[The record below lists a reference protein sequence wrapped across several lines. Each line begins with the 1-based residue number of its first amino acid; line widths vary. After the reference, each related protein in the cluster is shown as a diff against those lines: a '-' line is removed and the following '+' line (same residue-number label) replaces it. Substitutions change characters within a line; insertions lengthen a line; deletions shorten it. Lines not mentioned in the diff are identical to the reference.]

1 MMENGVAYQ
10 LPGEVTLFDF
20 PLPDDIGFTH
30 NPSMAYVGDKLYIT
44 FRGNKVHKERTANH
58 RHYSNYLLLSELD
71 PKTLKLKYDPKIVKM
86 NPENPDF
93 GIEDVRIFE
102 RVGKLLGIGAR
113 LYTMD
118 DEHGRKKMG
127 IGQTLIEIDPKTY
140 TFKQVKDY
148 PQLTGETEKNWS
160 PPTIPSRWFD
170 YAYSPTQIWADDKI
184 YGEAPITMSD
194 IHGGSQL
201 LPYKD
206 GQWISIGHVILGIK
220 HPFYMPRFY
229 ASIATIRN
237 EQGYVTHIS
246 QLFHFGQGD
255 RRESTPQLDEWVEF
269 VSGAIWLEQD
279 KKMLVGLGVKD
290 IFSGLAEIDI
300 DELRFVPFQDQRWYG
315 TKFLEDNIENN
326 GSYEV

>member
-1 MMENGVAYQ
+1 MMENGIAYQ

-20 PLPDDIGFTH
+20 PLPDDIDFTH
-30 NPSMAYVGDKLYIT
+30 NPSIAYHGDRLFIT
-44 FRGNKVHKERTANH
+44 FRGNKVNKERGENL
-58 RHYSNYLLLSELD
+58 RHYVNYLLLSELD
-71 PKTLKLKYDPKIVKM
+71 PKTYKLKYDPKIVKM

-102 RVGKLLGIGAR
+102 RDGKLLGIGAR
-113 LYTMD
+113 LYTTED
-118 DEHGRKKMG
+118 VRGNPKMG
-127 IGQTLIEIDPKTY
+127 IGQSLIEIDPKTY
-140 TFKQVKDY
+140 TFKHLYDY
-148 PQLTGETEKNWS
+148 PQPTGAAEKNWS
-160 PPTIPSRWFD
+160 PPTVPSRWFD
-170 YAYSPTQIWADDKI
+170 YAYSPTQVWADDKI
-184 YGEAPITMSD
+184 YGEAPIKMSD

-206 GQWISIGHVILGIK
+206 GQWISIAHVILGIK

-237 EQGYVTHIS
+237 EQGFVTHIS

-255 RRESTPQLDEWVEF
+255 RRESVPQLNEWVEF
-269 VSGAIWLEQD
+269 VSGAIWIEQD
-279 KKMLVGLGVKD
+279 KKMLVSLGVKD
-290 IFSGLAEIDI
+290 IFSGIVEIDI

-315 TKFLEDNIENN
+315 TRFLDDNIENN